1 MAEPPAIHLEGL
13 RKAWGDTTAVAD
25 ASLSVRQGEFVILLG
40 PSGCGKSTTLRMI
53 AGLEPPDAG
62 RLRIN
67 GTDVTRQPPGRRG
80 LSMVFQSYALF
91 PHLTVADNI
100 VFGLRSR
107 RVPKAQRRRRLNHV
121 ARLVGLEEL
130 LQRKPAQLSGGQRQR
145 VALARAVI
153 AEHPICL
160 MDEPLSNLDARL
172 RAEMRRE
179 IRELQRRL
187 GMTVVYVTHDQVE
200 AMSMGDRVVLMDRGT
215 IVQDDTPDALY
226 SRPRTAFAATF
237 VGSPPMN
244 LLELA
249 DDGGAS
255 HLPGAPG
262 TPVAPAGLAGC
273 LLGVRPEDVGI
284 AGADSAGIPA
294 EIVDEEYLGADT
306 IVRLRVGEQTLRSRL
321 TGHRP
326 GPAERHCRIHWPHEA
341 AHLFDTGTGRRRDD
355 AAVYGPGEKAPAT
368 AGDTPAVATSTQ

>member
-1 MAEPPAIHLEGL
+1 MAETPAIRLESL
-13 RKAWGDTTAVAD
+13 SKAWGHATAVAD

-62 RLRIN
+62 RLFIN
-67 GTDVTRQPPGRRG
+67 EVDVTRQPPGQRG

-91 PHLTVADNI
+91 PHLTVGDNI

-107 RVPKAQRRRRLNHV
+107 RVPKTERRRRLDHV

-179 IRELQRRL
+179 IRDLQRRL
-187 GMTVVYVTHDQVE
+187 GMTVIYVTHDQVE
-200 AMSMGDRVVLMDRGT
+200 AMSMGDRVVLMDQGT
-215 IVQDDTPDALY
+215 VVQDDTPDALY
-226 SRPRTAFAATF
+226 GHPRTAFAATF
-237 VGSPPMN
+237 LGSPPMN

-249 DDGGAS
+249 DGGDAS

-262 TPVAPAGLAGC
+262 TPVAPAGLDGC
-273 LLGVRPEDVGI
+273 LLGIRPEDIRITSTDGT
-284 AGADSAGIPA
+284 GIPA

-306 IVRLRVGEQTLRSRL
+306 IVRLRVGEQTVRCRL

-326 GPAERHCRIHWPHEA
+326 GPAERHCRVDWAQEA
-341 AHLFDTGTGRRRDD
+341 THMFDAATGRRRDD
-355 AAVYGPGEKAPAT
+355 AAVYSPGDRAAPT
-368 AGDTPAVATSTQ
+368 AGNDRAVATSTS